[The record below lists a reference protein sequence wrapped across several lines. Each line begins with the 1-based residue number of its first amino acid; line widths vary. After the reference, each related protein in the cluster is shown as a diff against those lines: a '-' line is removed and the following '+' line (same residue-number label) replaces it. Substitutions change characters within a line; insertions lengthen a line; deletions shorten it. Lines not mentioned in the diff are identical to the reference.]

1 MQPNLQY
8 LNQQP
13 PVWLALLFGL
23 ITAVTIAFFYAA
35 IRKAIPAKA
44 PFVLPGLLVWLALL
58 GILASQDFFTTF
70 DTMPP
75 RLMLVLVPTIGLSVA
90 LFFLP
95 AGRRFYDALP
105 LQTLTYLHIIRVP
118 VEFVLLQLFINH
130 QIPEM
135 MTFEGSNFDIL
146 SGVTAPVIAYF
157 AFQTRQ
163 LAPRWLLVWNIVC
176 LGLLLTI
183 LTIAILSFPVP
194 FQQLN
199 FDQPNVGVAKFPF
212 IWLPGFVVPVVGL
225 SHVVAIRQ
233 LIGQLKK
240 SIVTT

>member
-23 ITAVTIAFFYAA
+23 ITAITVVFFYVA
-35 IRKAIPAKA
+35 IRKAMPAKA
-44 PFVLPGLLVWLALL
+44 PFVLLGLLVWLALP
-58 GILASQDFFTTF
+58 GVLASQDFFTKF
-70 DTMPP
+70 DAMPP

-90 LFFLP
+90 LFLLP
-95 AGRRFYDALP
+95 AGRQFYDALP
-105 LQTLTYLHIIRVP
+105 LQTLTYLHIIRIP
-118 VEFVLLQLFINH
+118 VEFVLFQLFINH

-146 SGVTAPVIAYF
+146 SGITAPIVAYV
-157 AFQTRQ
+157 AFQQHRLT
-163 LAPRWLLVWNIVC
+163 PRWLLVWNVVC

-225 SHVVAIRQ
+225 SHVIAIRQ
-233 LIGQLKK
+233 LIRQLKQ
-240 SIVTT
+240 STVTI